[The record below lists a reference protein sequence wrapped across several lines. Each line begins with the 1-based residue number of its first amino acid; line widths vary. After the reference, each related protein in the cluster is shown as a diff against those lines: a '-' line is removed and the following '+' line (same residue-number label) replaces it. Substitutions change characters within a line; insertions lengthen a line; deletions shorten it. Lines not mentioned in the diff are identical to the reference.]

1 MMEAKASDVKNGADR
16 VRRLLLG
23 EDEQKDL
30 DEGPCGV
37 KIVRRGEGMNR
48 IRQLHNKNKVDDK
61 KQREYEEKLQQL
73 ELEKKAQAG
82 DKPWLTRG
90 KSKEEKALEE
100 EKRRIE
106 QEMKDDEEAERWKV
120 VKEAQMKER
129 ETRDAERKAFQ
140 KLIAK
145 KKKKQNRS
153 HSVGDEEDVV
163 ILVAPNR
170 KPVQTTETVEQ
181 KKEEVSIDVEVLVSS
196 KSPQR
201 PSSTKKTPARSS
213 SARSGYSKEGRSY
226 FEGGQPTSNT
236 HASENWVVEREG
248 RAGEREAERKRAKV
262 VAVRQCGARRV
273 ITHPTVNDQIMAIL
287 VHLCSINHDRRPF
300 DLRILSQTMQT
311 QPPHLRVAKIGS
323 APILNHLNSWTH
335 LSQVADDA
343 QLLDFLA
350 NGNILRV
357 GVDLSDICWRL
368 KKKEVFE
375 QVLAILEKRGV
386 YNRDIWSYSLKHEGP
401 IRAIEAYLSDR
412 HNGFTRHIPKIQK
425 IESSLYTSDPVAN
438 HAFNL
443 YEYRPLINPRT
454 FSLGTQKEIPNAN
467 LKQQYK
473 QYLLFLAHRG
483 RGHLPPTAT
492 KPLLCSDDKLIM
504 SYYLILQDRLDEARA
519 MFNQIPRS
527 FGKEGRVDEEM
538 AIQYAYMSGYL
549 DFSTPWTDYSDDPS
563 QHLAEARRVV
573 AEFEH
578 VKLRRWRDMF
588 DELKRQ
594 LEIIDTAFLPIRR
607 TETEDETDMIL
618 MEDEHRHFA
627 ISLNKESFDV
637 SITQQNGK
645 DETALVKFY
654 PVDIELLFSLNPFIR
669 DRGEK
674 CSSVT
679 PSTTLTVPLSKEGD
693 EISETTTVAIPT
705 EFRNRNVMISVEY
718 ETLTK
723 TVSSFDHSMAIDVF
737 EQAGRLQVRDRT
749 AKRPLP
755 SVYVKAYM
763 RKNKD
768 DKGEFQKDGF
778 TDLTGTFDYASVN
791 KETRSTRG
799 FAGARFSILVMSHNR
814 GSDVIEVSAPAQ

>member
-30 DEGPCGV
+30 DEGPC
-37 KIVRRGEGMNR
+37 
-48 IRQLHNKNKVDDK
+48 NKNKVDDK

-90 KSKEEKALEE
+90 KEE
-100 EKRRIE
+100 ETE
-106 QEMKDDEEAERWKV
+106 
-120 VKEAQMKER
+120 
-129 ETRDAERKAFQ
+129 
-140 KLIAK
+140 
-145 KKKKQNRS
+145 S
-153 HSVGDEEDVV
+153 GHSVGDEEDVV

-181 KKEEVSIDVEVLVSS
+181 KKEEVSIDVEVL
-196 KSPQR
+196 PAQAT
-201 PSSTKKTPARSS
+201 PKKVAAT
-213 SARSGYSKEGRSY
+213 SKEGSP
-226 FEGGQPTSNT
+226 QAT
-236 HASENWVVEREG
+236 HTPPKIGSSKGKVE
-248 RAGEREAERKRAKV
+248 AGEAERKRAKV

-287 VHLCSINHDRRPF
+287 KQQRSAR
-300 DLRILSQTMQT
+300 SE
-311 QPPHLRVAKIGS
+311 IGS

-375 QVLAILEKRGV
+375 QVLAILEKQGV

-618 MEDEHRHFA
+618 MEDESRREIKRQRQLRAAQKQAPSLA

-654 PVDIELLFSLNPFIR
+654 PS
-669 DRGEK
+669 
-674 CSSVT
+674 
-679 PSTTLTVPLSKEGD
+679 PLSKEGD

>member
-1 MMEAKASDVKNGADR
+1 
-16 VRRLLLG
+16 
-23 EDEQKDL
+23 
-30 DEGPCGV
+30 
-37 KIVRRGEGMNR
+37 
-48 IRQLHNKNKVDDK
+48 
-61 KQREYEEKLQQL
+61 
-73 ELEKKAQAG
+73 
-82 DKPWLTRG
+82 
-90 KSKEEKALEE
+90 
-100 EKRRIE
+100 
-106 QEMKDDEEAERWKV
+106 
-120 VKEAQMKER
+120 
-129 ETRDAERKAFQ
+129 
-140 KLIAK
+140 
-145 KKKKQNRS
+145 
-153 HSVGDEEDVV
+153 
-163 ILVAPNR
+163 
-170 KPVQTTETVEQ
+170 
-181 KKEEVSIDVEVLVSS
+181 
-196 KSPQR
+196 
-201 PSSTKKTPARSS
+201 
-213 SARSGYSKEGRSY
+213 
-226 FEGGQPTSNT
+226 
-236 HASENWVVEREG
+236 
-248 RAGEREAERKRAKV
+248 
-262 VAVRQCGARRV
+262 
-273 ITHPTVNDQIMAIL
+273 
-287 VHLCSINHDRRPF
+287 
-300 DLRILSQTMQT
+300 MQT

-412 HNGFTRHIPKIQK
+412 HNENRKFSLHIR
-425 IESSLYTSDPVAN
+425 SVAN

-538 AIQYAYMSGYL
+538 AIQYAYI
-549 DFSTPWTDYSDDPS
+549 DDPS

-618 MEDEHRHFA
+618 MEDESRREIKRQRQLRAAQKQAPSLA